1 MWLWKGGVCE
11 EVGSMPGAFAG
22 KKEGSDIWVEET
34 IPTALTT
41 LGPCPE
47 M

>member
-1 MWLWKGGVCE
+1 MCE
-11 EVGSMPGAFAG
+11 EVGSTPGALAG
-22 KKEGSDIWVEET
+22 RKEGSDIWVEEM
-34 IPTALTT
+34 IPTALAT